1 MEKKKVKHMTRFQEI
16 VYRFCKN
23 KIALIGVVIALL
35 LIVAIIFAE
44 AIAPYEN
51 GIKNDYKHRLEGPS
65 AEHPFGTDG
74 YGRDIFTR
82 VIHGAKYTLSI
93 AVASSLIAQVLG
105 AAIGAIASYYPK
117 FDNILMRILDVFQA
131 IPSLLLSLAVA
142 AALGSSLTNLII
154 AMMIARV
161 PGAARSCRAVMLSL
175 VGQEHIDAAKSY
187 GSNDFQI
194 IVGHIIPNALG
205 PMIVDFTINLSA
217 TTLQVSSLSYI
228 GLGVEPPTPEWG
240 VLLSE
245 AGEFMMTYPHTIIF
259 PGIAIM
265 LTALAFNLIGDGL
278 RDAMDPRLR
287 D

>member
-1 MEKKKVKHMTRFQEI
+1 MEEKKVKHMTRLQEI
-16 VYRFCKN
+16 IVRFCKN
-23 KIALIGVVIALL
+23 KIALLGVLIAIL
-35 LIVAIIFAE
+35 LILVIIFAE
-44 AIAPYEN
+44 AIAPYEA
-51 GIKNDYKHRLEGPS
+51 GIKNNYQHRLEGPS
-65 AEHPFGTDG
+65 AEHIFGTDG

-82 VIHGAKYTLSI
+82 VVHGAKYTLCI
-93 AVASSLIAQVLG
+93 AAVSSLLAQVIG
-105 AAIGAIASYYPK
+105 AIIGAIASYYPK
-117 FDNILMRILDVFQA
+117 VDSVLMRILDVFQA

-142 AALGSSLTNLII
+142 AALGGSIINLII

-175 VGQEHIDAAKSY
+175 VGQEHIDAARSY
-187 GSNDFQI
+187 GSNDLQLIF
-194 IVGHIIPNALG
+194 GHIIPNALG

-245 AGEFMMTYPHTIIF
+245 AREFMLTAPHTILF

-265 LTALAFNLIGDGL
+265 LTALSFNLIGDGL
-278 RDAMDPRLR
+278 RDAIDPRLR